1 MFLLSFRAERSVV
14 EESRQATDGNITG
27 SPGSAREDRLL
38 DKIGIFGES
47 SRFSM
52 PKHTLTGNI
61 KRHRAF
67 PSGILGN
74 RRDVLV
80 YLPRGYRRLSRR
92 RYPVLYLHDGQN
104 VFDAATSF
112 AGVEWGVDET
122 VERLIKE
129 NFMEPLIVVAVAN
142 TGEQR
147 IHEYAP
153 TRGVIDAKAK
163 RKKRS
168 KGLAREYGR
177 FLMGELKPYIDR
189 KYRTNPDAEFT
200 GLGGSSL
207 GGLVTLA
214 IGILYPHAFRRLMVM
229 SPSIWWD
236 DFAIYRLVDSIEQ
249 KPPLKIWLDTGT
261 AEPGWEQGRELLNRL
276 LEKGWK
282 LQKDIQYMEA
292 QGANHSE
299 AAWAARVEPA
309 LRFLFPP
316 AK

>member
-1 MFLLSFRAERSVV
+1 LIAGWSNRKLIN
-14 EESRQATDGNITG
+14 RQARPSNEL
-27 SPGSAREDRLL
+27 ARLAL
-38 DKIGIFGES
+38 YSIFGEA

-61 KRHRAF
+61 KRLRAF
-67 PSGILGN
+67 PSKILGN

-80 YLPRGYRRLSRR
+80 YLPRGYRRFSRR
-92 RYPVLYLHDGQN
+92 RYPVLYLQDGQN

-112 AGVEWGVDET
+112 SGVEWGVDEAA
-122 VERLIKE
+122 ERLIKE
-129 NFMEPLIVVAVAN
+129 NLIEPLIVVAVAN

-147 IHEYAP
+147 IDEYAP

-168 KGLAREYGR
+168 KGLARKYGH
-177 FLMGELKPYIDR
+177 FLMDELKPYIDR
-189 KYRTNPDAEFT
+189 KYRTNPGAEFT

-207 GGLVTLA
+207 GGLVTFA
-214 IGILYPHAFRRLMVM
+214 IGILYPQVFGRLMVM

-236 DFAIYRLVDSIEQ
+236 NFAIYRLVDSTQ
-249 KPPLKIWLDTGT
+249 QTPPLKVWLDIGT
-261 AEPGWEQGRELLNRL
+261 AEPGWEQARELVNRL

-282 LQKDIQYMEA
+282 LQKDLQYMEA
-292 QGANHSE
+292 QGADHSE

-309 LRFLFPP
+309 LRFLFP

>member
-1 MFLLSFRAERSVV
+1 
-14 EESRQATDGNITG
+14 
-27 SPGSAREDRLL
+27 
-38 DKIGIFGES
+38 
-47 SRFSM
+47 M

-67 PSGILGN
+67 PSRILGN

-80 YLPRGYRRLSRR
+80 YLPPGYRRFSRK

-112 AGVEWGVDET
+112 SGVEWGVDET
-122 VERLIKE
+122 AERLIRQKRI
-129 NFMEPLIVVAVAN
+129 EPLIIVAIAN
-142 TGEQR
+142 MGEER
-147 IHEYAP
+147 VHEYAP

-168 KGLAREYGR
+168 RGLARLYGH
-177 FLMGELKPYIDR
+177 FLMDELKPNIDR
-189 KYRTNPDAEFT
+189 KYRTKPGAEFT

-214 IGILYPHAFRRLMVM
+214 IGILYPRAFSRLIVM

-236 DFAIYRLVDSIEQ
+236 DFTIYRLVDSIEQ

-261 AEPGWEQGRELLNRL
+261 AEPGWEQARELRDRL
-276 LEKGWK
+276 SEKGWK
-282 LQKDIQYMEA
+282 LRDDLQYMEA
-292 QGANHSE
+292 KGADHSE
-299 AAWAARVEPA
+299 AAWAARVDPA

-316 AK
+316 TSRGDRPQIARGRFG

>member
-1 MFLLSFRAERSVV
+1 MSWRGLRYIRFS
-14 EESRQATDGNITG
+14 
-27 SPGSAREDRLL
+27 
-38 DKIGIFGES
+38 GEA

-52 PKHTLTGNI
+52 SKHTLTGNI

-67 PSGILGN
+67 PSKILGN

-80 YLPRGYRRLSRR
+80 YLPRGYRRFSRR
-92 RYPVLYLHDGQN
+92 RYPVLYLQDGQN

-112 AGVEWGVDET
+112 SGVEWGVDEAA
-122 VERLIKE
+122 ERLIKE
-129 NFMEPLIVVAVAN
+129 NLIEPLIVVAVAN

-147 IHEYAP
+147 IDEYAP

-163 RKKRS
+163 RKRRS
-168 KGLAREYGR
+168 KGLARKYAR
-177 FLMGELKPYIDR
+177 FLIDELKPYIDQ

-207 GGLVTLA
+207 GGLVTLT
-214 IGILYPHAFRRLMVM
+214 IGILYPQVFSRLIVM

-236 DFAIYRLVDSIEQ
+236 DFAIYRLVDSIQQ

-261 AEPGWEQGRELLNRL
+261 AEPGWEQARELLNRL

-282 LQKDIQYMEA
+282 LQKDVLYMES
-292 QGANHSE
+292 QGADHSE

-309 LRFLFPP
+309 LRFLFP

>member
-1 MFLLSFRAERSVV
+1 
-14 EESRQATDGNITG
+14 
-27 SPGSAREDRLL
+27 
-38 DKIGIFGES
+38 
-47 SRFSM
+47 M
-52 PKHTLTGNI
+52 PVDTLTGNI

-67 PSGILGN
+67 PSKVLGN

-80 YLPRGYRRLSRR
+80 YLPPDYRRFSRQ

-122 VERLIKE
+122 AERLIRKQLL
-129 NFMEPLIVVAVAN
+129 EPLIIVAVAN
-142 TGEQR
+142 MGEER

-153 TRGVIDAKAK
+153 TPGVIDARAK
-163 RKKRS
+163 RSR
-168 KGLAREYGR
+168 GLARVYGQ
-177 FLMGELKPYIDR
+177 FLIDELKPYIDK
-189 KYRTNPDAEFT
+189 KYRTKREAEFT

-214 IGILYPHAFRRLMVM
+214 MGILFPQAFRRLMVM

-236 DFAIYRLVDSIEQ
+236 DFAIYRLVDSIEE

-261 AEPGWEQGRELLNRL
+261 NEPGWEQGRELRDRL
-276 LEKGWK
+276 VEKGWK
-282 LQKDIQYMEA
+282 LFADLQYLEVE
-292 QGANHSE
+292 GADHSE
-299 AAWAARVEPA
+299 GAWAARVDPA

-316 AK
+316 LPEKS